1 MLGKERTENFHPL
14 SLGAEGPY
22 PIHASLSV
30 SLLQALALP
39 RGASPGTL
47 SASAPAASAPL
58 LRVPSS
64 QQAVMPETL
73 LDFDG
78 PAI

>member
-39 RGASPGTL
+39 SGASPGTL
-47 SASAPAASAPL
+47 SAPAASAPL
-58 LRVPSS
+58 LRAPSS